1 MQLTNIFVFAVLLI
15 SAAFCDETPTTGAA
29 IEIPADIPDE
39 TPAPEAVVPTEVVV
53 VETTEEAVVTDAPTA
68 EETTVVA
75 EETTAAPEVTEATP
89 QAEEVPAVPTEA
101 PQEIPA
107 EETPVEEKP
116 VEEKPAET
124 NEESTAAPEATAR
137 PVFSTEEPIDMS
149 TDLEGLFNSTANAT
163 SVSFRSAGSFFVA
176 PIVLFALTQ

>member
-15 SAAFCDETPTTGAA
+15 SAAFCDETPTTGSA

-39 TPAPEAVVPTEVVV
+39 TTAPEAVVPTEVVV
-53 VETTEEAVVTDAPTA
+53 VETTEAEVTDAPTA

-75 EETTAAPEVTEATP
+75 EETTAAPETAAPEVTEAAP
-89 QAEEVPAVPTEA
+89 QAEEVPAVPTET
-101 PQEIPA
+101 PQ
-107 EETPVEEKP
+107 ETPVEETP

-124 NEESTAAPEATAR
+124 NEESAAAPETTAR